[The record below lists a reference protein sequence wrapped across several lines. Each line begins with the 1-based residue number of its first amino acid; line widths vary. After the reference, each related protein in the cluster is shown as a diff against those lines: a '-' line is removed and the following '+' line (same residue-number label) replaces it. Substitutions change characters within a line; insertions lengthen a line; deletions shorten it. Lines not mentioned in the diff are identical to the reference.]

1 MAKTVTK
8 EVREKIVRAYEHG
21 VGTIEEVAII
31 FDLSPR
37 TIAKFLKLYRE
48 GKDLT
53 PGRHTGRPAILTKE
67 NLAVVKTVV
76 SLNKDGTL
84 QEYADEFKTKT
95 GIEVTYVTMH
105 NACKKLNLRRKK
117 RVFMRKNRKDEM

>member
-1 MAKTVTK
+1 MARTVSK

-31 FDLSPR
+31 FDLSSR
-37 TIAKFLKLYRE
+37 TVAKFLQLHRN
-48 GKDLT
+48 GKDLS
-53 PGRHTGRPAILTKE
+53 PGRHTGRPPILTEE
-67 NLAVVKTVV
+67 NLVIVKSVI

-84 QEYADEFKTKT
+84 QEYADEFKIKT
-95 GIEVTYVTMH
+95 GIEITYVTIH

-117 RVFMRKNRKDEM
+117 RVSMRKNKKDVT